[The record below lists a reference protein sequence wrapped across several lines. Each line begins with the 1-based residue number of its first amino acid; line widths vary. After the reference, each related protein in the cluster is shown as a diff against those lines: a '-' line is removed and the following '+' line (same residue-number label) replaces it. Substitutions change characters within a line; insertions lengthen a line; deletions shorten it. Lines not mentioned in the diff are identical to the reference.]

1 MYPLHFSRR
10 FTEKV
15 WSLHIDTE
23 NKTLLIERRNRETMQ
38 IWVEIVDL
46 KSTKTLIEKELTEA
60 EWEFSIAGI
69 TKGFIIMSGFD
80 EQSTYTLSGS
90 IAVLHPENFSVIW
103 RNNQVNLL
111 QIYPDSLLVRENNS
125 LSDPFYLSIHKGKK
139 INPANVSL
147 IDKNTN
153 KYPGQF
159 AEEQPYYTEVK
170 DYIENKTKNSAV
182 GTIEYMEWGAWILI
196 SYYIRNEKGLANF
209 LLLTNRINDI
219 KIIETLDEKL
229 ELPSLNHFFVSE
241 SYLIFVKDNK
251 EVKVYHQHIDY

>member
-15 WSLHIDTE
+15 WSLHIDPE
-23 NKTLLIERRNRETMQ
+23 NKTLFIERRNRETMQ

-46 KSTKTLIEKELTEA
+46 KSGETQIEKELTEA
-60 EWEFSIAGI
+60 DWEFSIAGI
-69 TKGFIIMSGFD
+69 QNGYLIMSGFD

-90 IAVLHPENFSVIW
+90 IAVLEPDDFSIRW
-103 RNNQVNLL
+103 KNNQVNLL
-111 QIYPDSLLVRENNS
+111 QIYSDRLLVRENNS
-125 LSDPFYLSIHKGKK
+125 FSEPFTLSIGEGK
-139 INPANVSL
+139 N
-147 IDKNTN
+147 IDTPMDELKEKNQN
-153 KYPGQF
+153 KYPGQI

-170 DYIENKTKNSAV
+170 DYIEKKTKNEAV

-209 LLLTNRINDI
+209 LLLTNRNDDT
-219 KIIETLDEKL
+219 KEIEILGEEL
-229 ELPSLNHFFVSE
+229 ELPALNHFFVSE